1 MLLIRNANVFAP
13 CALGVQNLLLGGGK
27 ILWMGPGQDLAEL
40 PSALREQGL
49 NAWGY
54 TGGYHLPSATPTW
67 ARWTRQVGRDS
78 RAGWYGLPAWY
89 LRNLRRGGR
98 IADAQ

>member
-13 CALGVQNLLLGGGK
+13 RALGVQNLLLGGGK

-49 NAWGY
+49 NA
-54 TGGYHLPSATPTW
+54 
-67 ARWTRQVGRDS
+67 
-78 RAGWYGLPAWY
+78 
-89 LRNLRRGGR
+89 
-98 IADAQ
+98 